1 MDRYTMFLDW
11 KNQYCQNDYTVQ
23 GNQQI
28 KWNPYQIASGILH
41 RTRTKKIFFLF
52 WDTKD
57 PELPKQSWERKV
69 DLEETG
75 SLSSN

>member
-1 MDRYTMFLDW
+1 MITLSKAINRLNETL
-11 KNQYCQNDYTVQ
+11 
-23 GNQQI
+23 I
-28 KWNPYQIASGILH
+28 KLLVAFFTELEQ
-41 RTRTKKIFFLF
+41 KKIFFLF